1 MIKMLLLC
9 LHDTNAQGWPE
20 PYIYIVYDRIF
31 GDFPAKIPYIH
42 RIYMVLA
49 NPTNA
54 AAVDAAAVDAAAAAA
69 AATVTGQN
77 LNTKSQY
84 G

>member
-1 MIKMLLLC
+1 
-9 LHDTNAQGWPE
+9 
-20 PYIYIVYDRIF
+20 
-31 GDFPAKIPYIH
+31 
-42 RIYMVLA
+42 MVLA